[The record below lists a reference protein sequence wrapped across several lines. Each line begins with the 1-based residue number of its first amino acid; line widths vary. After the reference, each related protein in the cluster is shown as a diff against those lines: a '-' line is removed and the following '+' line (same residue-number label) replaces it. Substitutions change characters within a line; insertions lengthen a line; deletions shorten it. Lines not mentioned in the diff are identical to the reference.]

1 MKKIGIFYG
10 STTGTTADVAQR
22 IAKALG
28 VDAADIHDMAKS
40 KPSDV
45 APYDLLVLGTSTWG
59 AGDMQDEAHD
69 FADGLQ
75 GMSLAG
81 KEVALFGCGDETM
94 ADTFCDGVAELMK
107 YVEPTGARIIGSFD
121 VSGYDFSESKA
132 VGADGKAVGLLI
144 DEVNHADTADRRINE
159 WCELLK
165 TEI

>member
-1 MKKIGIFYG
+1 MLG
-10 STTGTTADVAQR
+10 AAL
-22 IAKALG
+22 ALG
-28 VDAADIHDMAKS
+28 VPLEKSARVLAAVPHVKGRVEVVPTPGKDYTVLIDYSHTPDSLENILRTVKGFAK
-40 KPSDV
+40 
-45 APYDLLVLGTSTWG
+45 GRT
-59 AGDMQDEAHD
+59 
-69 FADGLQ
+69 
-75 GMSLAG
+75 
-81 KEVALFGCGDETM
+81 VALFGCGDETM

-144 DEVNHADTADRRINE
+144 DEVNHADTADRRISE